1 VGKVTLEGQSPHE
14 GVAAIPR
21 STDGFTS
28 VTGDAAAPSAGR
40 ADRSA
45 AERSDILRSR
55 ILRPRT
61 LVSFGLAI
69 AILVLFISRLDLD
82 IHEVGRNVRSA
93 NVGTLILGIALYLGS
108 IALRAVRWRLML
120 ARAAADE
127 DSESTLPSIGY
138 VAAVMIVSWFF
149 NCILPAKL
157 GDAYRIYRVRVDN
170 NIRYTVGV
178 GSVITERVVDLIVL
192 VLMLS
197 VSGVAAF
204 HGEMPS
210 NAQRAIAFGT
220 AMVVA
225 AIVGLVGMW
234 AFRER
239 IERKLPARLQS
250 QFSAFQQAIFTI
262 LRYPL
267 VPVGIAVLIWLLEGG
282 RVFFVAKAL
291 HVDLDPEMAI
301 FVGMM
306 AALLTT
312 LPITPAGLGVVEVAM
327 VTVLKIADV
336 PTDAAGS
343 IAFLDRLI
351 TYWALIVVGALVYLW
366 TMRRINAPVPS
377 ESAT

>member
-1 VGKVTLEGQSPHE
+1 
-14 GVAAIPR
+14 
-21 STDGFTS
+21 
-28 VTGDAAAPSAGR
+28 
-40 ADRSA
+40 
-45 AERSDILRSR
+45 
-55 ILRPRT
+55 
-61 LVSFGLAI
+61 
-69 AILVLFISRLDLD
+69 
-82 IHEVGRNVRSA
+82 
-93 NVGTLILGIALYLGS
+93 LGIALYLGS